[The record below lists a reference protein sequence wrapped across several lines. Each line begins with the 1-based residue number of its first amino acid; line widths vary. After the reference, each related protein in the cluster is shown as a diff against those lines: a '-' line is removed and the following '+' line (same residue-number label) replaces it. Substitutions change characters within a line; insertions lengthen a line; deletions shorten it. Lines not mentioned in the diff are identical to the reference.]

1 MAIEVFNHLIRL
13 INRKKSA
20 RLPATCGAA
29 KLPPAADFAGPF
41 TSP

>member
-1 MAIEVFNHLIRL
+1 MAPDMANYLIKLVNFDERGL
-13 INRKKSA
+13 GRNPCRS
-20 RLPATCGAA
+20 A

>member
-1 MAIEVFNHLIRL
+1 MAFNPLIWLNNLENAMISGGHQR
-13 INRKKSA
+13 
-20 RLPATCGAA
+20 AA

>member
-1 MAIEVFNHLIRL
+1 MAFDMLNHLIGL
-13 INRKKSA
+13 INLEKS
-20 RLPATCGAA
+20 RPIRNPGRAA

>member
-1 MAIEVFNHLIRL
+1 MLNYLIRL
-13 INRKKSA
+13 INLEKSDPI
-20 RLPATCGAA
+20 RDPGRAA

>member
-1 MAIEVFNHLIRL
+1 MAADVFNRLTGL
-13 INRKKSA
+13 INFKNAMVGKGHQRS
-20 RLPATCGAA
+20 A

>member
-1 MAIEVFNHLIRL
+1 MAGGAVNRL
-13 INRKKSA
+13 TGLTNFKDAMAVEGR
-20 RLPATCGAA
+20 RRAA